1 MILAIWLIDL
11 PWASQYKTSR
21 IVWGL
26 KKFVLGSLVPPIWF
40 FQKWSII
47 AFTTSRSRLILIKI
61 GLPLTFLIKLVLI
74 ENYFYTVF
82 LIINTKLKKLIFFSL
97 KTEK

>member
-1 MILAIWLIDL
+1 MILEIWLINL
-11 PWASQYKTSR
+11 PWANQYKTSR

-47 AFTTSRSRLILIKI
+47 TLTASRSRLILIKI
-61 GLPLTFLIKLVLI
+61 ELPLIFLI
-74 ENYFYTVF
+74 
-82 LIINTKLKKLIFFSL
+82 
-97 KTEK
+97 